1 MNLLQGG
8 HNFSCRVHLSNLQG
22 LVVGR
27 SSSSSRRRE
36 TVIDAFVTIRKGL
49 LEILLS
55 FLCTGGVEKI
65 WATEEQ
71 DISNYI
77 IELKNRHTMIYIR
90 IFYLR

>member
-1 MNLLQGG
+1 MLIHSGASIHLLEGQTTNLLQGG

-27 SSSSSRRRE
+27 SSSSRRRE

-71 DISNYI
+71 DN
-77 IELKNRHTMIYIR
+77 
-90 IFYLR
+90 